1 MKLRRPEKVHSPVL
15 MLSTLMLG
23 VFTGLFSETA
33 LNMAL
38 TQLMHE
44 FSVVA
49 GVAQWL
55 VTGYLLTLAV
65 FMPASIILMK
75 WFSTR
80 SLIIIAV
87 SLSFLGC
94 LISGVSENMM
104 MLMTGR
110 IVQAIGTAILL
121 PVLMSAALLIFPLHH
136 CGKVMGVVG
145 VSITL
150 APALGPTIS
159 GLVLPC

>member
-1 MKLRRPEKVHSPVL
+1 MKLRRPEKEVHSPVL

-65 FMPASIILMK
+65 FMPA
-75 WFSTR
+75 
-80 SLIIIAV
+80 
-87 SLSFLGC
+87 
-94 LISGVSENMM
+94 
-104 MLMTGR
+104 
-110 IVQAIGTAILL
+110 
-121 PVLMSAALLIFPLHH
+121 
-136 CGKVMGVVG
+136 
-145 VSITL
+145 
-150 APALGPTIS
+150 
-159 GLVLPC
+159 